1 MVVHKAG
8 NNLHYMNALQLQIKE
23 DIAHNSIISCII
35 IIIIIIVSIIF
46 YDCIV
51 AIWHCDMVAVA
62 AMAIIDKSNDMSM
75 QKR

>member
-35 IIIIIIVSIIF
+35 IIIIVSIIF

-51 AIWHCDMVAVA
+51 AIWHCDMVTVA
-62 AMAIIDKSNDMSM
+62 ARAIIDKSNAMSM